1 MVSGGTYGTED
12 IVHGAGYGRAIL
24 ILLLTPLLWSLP
36 TAFMIGELSSA
47 LPYEGGYYAWV
58 RRAMGNFW
66 GFQEAWLSLVASI
79 FDMAIYPTLFVAYLT
94 RMFPWFQQEN
104 RGWWVALA
112 VVIACAVLNIAGV
125 KVVSLTSLWLFF
137 ALSAPFVAI
146 VVLAPFK
153 LGALANAVTKPTTST
168 VDILGGLLICMWNYM
183 GWDNASTIATEV
195 EKPQRTYP
203 RAMLVAVAIVALSY
217 VLPFAAMWMTGLK
230 PTAWETGSWAD
241 IAGLLGGPLL
251 RIGVVLGGVISAFG
265 MFNALVM
272 SYSRLPL
279 AMAQDGMLPGIFA
292 KLHKKSRAPWVAIV
306 ALAMGWAMCLGL
318 GFARL
323 VTLDI
328 LLYGFSL
335 LLEFM
340 ALAVL
345 RFREPELARPFRVP
359 GGLFGAIAIGIP
371 PMLLLGFSII
381 RSEHEQV
388 WNMSSFEFGM
398 ILIAAGFVAY
408 AVNHLLKPQGWAPVR
423 SRREARSQPLSRRK
437 LKKKRTGLPVLF
449 ILLCD
454 AELRRRFCRVAQ
466 ALHLVVSAL
475 DTGGLAPNDLS
486 DVFRQIGRQCLVVG
500 LFGVVFACFH
510 RLKNRFVA
518 GTKAHLGINPGAM
531 HGRRGRS
538 GDFLIRFAQADQL
551 CFELAG
557 KARALQALL
566 VEKRLQV
573 RPLHVGSRVLIP
585 LLPIF
590 AGFNQVFD
598 HANRIL
604 FVHYYLRRLDAG
616 EQVGFGSNLL
626 AKPARN

>member
-1 MVSGGTYGTED
+1 MSRLRRNTSKLATASAPRQQSENPRPPAVIPNRNPIAKNSRKGLVRLTLWPLVAATFFMVSGGTYGTED

-94 RMFPWFQQEN
+94 RMFPWFQEN
-104 RGWWVALA
+104 GRGWWVALA
-112 VVIACAVLNIAGV
+112 VVIACAILNIAGV
-125 KVVSLTSLWLFF
+125 KVVSMTSLWLFF

-146 VVLAPFK
+146 VLLAPFK
-153 LGALANAVTKPTTST
+153 MGALANAVTKPTTST

-183 GWDNASTIATEV
+183 GWDNASTIAAEV
-195 EKPQRTYP
+195 ERPQRTYP
-203 RAMLVAVAIVALSY
+203 RAMLVAVGIVALSY
-217 VLPFAAMWMTGLK
+217 VLPPAAMWMTGLT
-230 PTAWETGSWAD
+230 PSAWETGSWAD

-251 RIGVVLGGVISAFG
+251 RVGVVLGGILSAFG

-306 ALAMGWAMCLGL
+306 ALAMCWAMCLGL

-335 LLEFM
+335 LLEFI
-340 ALAVL
+340 ALVVL

-359 GGLFGAIAIGIP
+359 GGLFGAIAIGIA

-388 WNMSSFEFGM
+388 WNMSSFAFGM

-408 AVNHLLKPQGWAPVR
+408 AVNHLLKPAGWAAVR
-423 SRREARSQPLSRRK
+423 KENPQP
-437 LKKKRTGLPVLF
+437 T
-449 ILLCD
+449 
-454 AELRRRFCRVAQ
+454 A
-466 ALHLVVSAL
+466 
-475 DTGGLAPNDLS
+475 
-486 DVFRQIGRQCLVVG
+486 
-500 LFGVVFACFH
+500 
-510 RLKNRFVA
+510 
-518 GTKAHLGINPGAM
+518 
-531 HGRRGRS
+531 
-538 GDFLIRFAQADQL
+538 
-551 CFELAG
+551 
-557 KARALQALL
+557 
-566 VEKRLQV
+566 
-573 RPLHVGSRVLIP
+573 
-585 LLPIF
+585 
-590 AGFNQVFD
+590 
-598 HANRIL
+598 
-604 FVHYYLRRLDAG
+604 
-616 EQVGFGSNLL
+616 
-626 AKPARN
+626 

>member
-1 MVSGGTYGTED
+1 MVSGGTYGTEE

-47 LPYEGGYYAWV
+47 LPHEGGYYAWV
-58 RRAMGNFW
+58 RRALGNFW

-94 RMFPWFQQEN
+94 RMFPWFQQGY
-104 RGWWVALA
+104 RGWMVGLAL
-112 VVIACAVLNIAGV
+112 VIACAILNMAGV
-125 KVVSLTSLWLFF
+125 KVVSTTSLWLFF

-195 EKPQRTYP
+195 ERPQRTYP
-203 RAMLVAVAIVALSY
+203 RAMLAAVVIVALSY
-217 VLPFAAMWMTGLK
+217 VLPVAAMWMTGLA

-279 AMAQDGMLPGIFA
+279 AMAQDGMLPSIFG
-292 KLHKKSRAPWVAIV
+292 KLQRRSRAPWVAI
-306 ALAMGWAMCLGL
+306 LACGIGWALCLGL

-335 LLEFM
+335 MLEFA

-345 RFREPELARPFRVP
+345 RFREPNLPRPFRVP
-359 GGLFGAIAIGIP
+359 GGLFGAIAVGIP
-371 PMLLLGFSII
+371 PMLLLGFSIV
-381 RSEHEQV
+381 RSKHEQV
-388 WNMSSFEFGM
+388 WNMSSFAFAM
-398 ILIAAGFVAY
+398 ILIAAGVVAY
-408 AVNHLLKPQGWAPVR
+408 LINHALKPAGWAP
-423 SRREARSQPLSRRK
+423 
-437 LKKKRTGLPVLF
+437 
-449 ILLCD
+449 
-454 AELRRRFCRVAQ
+454 AEQ
-466 ALHLVVSAL
+466 
-475 DTGGLAPNDLS
+475 
-486 DVFRQIGRQCLVVG
+486 
-500 LFGVVFACFH
+500 
-510 RLKNRFVA
+510 
-518 GTKAHLGINPGAM
+518 
-531 HGRRGRS
+531 
-538 GDFLIRFAQADQL
+538 
-551 CFELAG
+551 
-557 KARALQALL
+557 
-566 VEKRLQV
+566 
-573 RPLHVGSRVLIP
+573 
-585 LLPIF
+585 
-590 AGFNQVFD
+590 
-598 HANRIL
+598 
-604 FVHYYLRRLDAG
+604 
-616 EQVGFGSNLL
+616 
-626 AKPARN
+626 KPEPAA

>member
-94 RMFPWFQQEN
+94 RMFPYFQQGN

-137 ALSAPFVAI
+137 ALTAPFVAI

-153 LGALANAVTKPTTST
+153 IGALANAVTKPTTST

-217 VLPFAAMWMTGLK
+217 VLPFAAMWMTGLT
-230 PTAWETGSWAD
+230 PNAWETGSWAD

-292 KLHKKSRAPWVAIV
+292 KLQKKSRAPWVAIV

-323 VTLDI
+323 VTIDI
-328 LLYGFSL
+328 LLYGTSL
-335 LLEFM
+335 VLEFV

-345 RFREPELARPFRVP
+345 RVREPELPRPFRVP

-371 PMLLLGFSII
+371 PALLLGFAVL
-381 RSEHEQV
+381 RSEHEQI
-388 WNMSSFEFGM
+388 WNMSSFSFGM

-408 AVNHLLKPQGWAPVR
+408 ALNHLLKPQGWAP
-423 SRREARSQPLSRRK
+423 
-437 LKKKRTGLPVLF
+437 
-449 ILLCD
+449 
-454 AELRRRFCRVAQ
+454 AQ
-466 ALHLVVSAL
+466 QK
-475 DTGGLAPNDLS
+475 T
-486 DVFRQIGRQCLVVG
+486 
-500 LFGVVFACFH
+500 
-510 RLKNRFVA
+510 
-518 GTKAHLGINPGAM
+518 
-531 HGRRGRS
+531 
-538 GDFLIRFAQADQL
+538 
-551 CFELAG
+551 E
-557 KARALQALL
+557 
-566 VEKRLQV
+566 
-573 RPLHVGSRVLIP
+573 
-585 LLPIF
+585 
-590 AGFNQVFD
+590 
-598 HANRIL
+598 
-604 FVHYYLRRLDAG
+604 
-616 EQVGFGSNLL
+616 
-626 AKPARN
+626 PAA